1 MNTTTTDTL
10 TLRAQG
16 LIQEWKEDGYN
27 YNEDLTPKP
36 KETHEETPSSHQPS
50 LPNFENFGL
59 FVSILIITALIVGII
74 IFIYRRM
81 DSKSLVTS
89 IDIPE
94 EDTIYGVD
102 LEGALATVE
111 AQKDYY
117 QCIRLK
123 YLLLLRL
130 LNEEKLIRWH
140 IAKTPTQYTFEWK
153 EKAFNDI
160 TNIFMKIRYGN
171 YPATATLYEE
181 ECAIYDTLV
190 RTAKDNAFKSPAEGK
205 NAAGNAEKGGAES

>member
-10 TLRAQG
+10 YLRAQD
-16 LIQEWKEDGYN
+16 LIKEWQEDGYN
-27 YNEDLTPKP
+27 YNEDLTPNP
-36 KETHEETPSSHQPS
+36 KDTHEANPSAPTQDQSTPNLEQ
-50 LPNFENFGL
+50 FGL
-59 FVSILIITALIVGII
+59 FVSILIIVALIVGII

-111 AQKDYY
+111 AKKDYY

-140 IAKTPTQYTFEWK
+140 LAKTPTQYTFEWK

-160 TNIFMKIRYGN
+160 TNIFMRIRYGN

-181 ECAIYDTLV
+181 ECTIYDTLV
-190 RTAKDNAFKSPAEGK
+190 RTAKDNAVKSS
-205 NAAGNAEKGGAES
+205 AAADNAEKGGSDS